1 MAEPQQWDW
10 SSYGHY
16 ADGERGIVLVSEEP
30 KAELKIWKIA

>member
-16 ADGERGIVLVSEEP
+16 ADGEPGIALVSEER
-30 KAELKIWKIA
+30 KTELKVWKIA